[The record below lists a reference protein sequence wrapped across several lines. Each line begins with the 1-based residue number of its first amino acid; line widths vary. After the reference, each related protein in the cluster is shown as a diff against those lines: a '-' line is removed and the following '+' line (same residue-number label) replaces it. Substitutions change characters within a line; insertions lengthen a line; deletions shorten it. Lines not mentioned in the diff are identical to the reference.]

1 MPIFLEVII
10 VSTAS
15 IAIMFLLTKL
25 MGNRQVSELTMF
37 DYINGITFGSIAA
50 EMATI
55 GIDEFIKPFTAMI
68 TYAVIVTFI
77 SVSVHKSIIMRRIFS
92 GKSVIIY
99 SDGKLYKKNLIKV
112 KIDLNEL
119 LSQCRVNG
127 FFSLDD
133 IQTIVFEE
141 NGKISILPKS
151 QARPLNPE
159 DMGINVNK
167 ASLQAAVVID
177 GNIMYENLKH
187 TGNDE
192 AWLNKELSRLG
203 YSSVKK
209 VFLALVDGN
218 NTLYTYNA
226 DESKNK
232 NDIFQ

>member
-68 TYAVIVTFI
+68 TYAVIVTLI

-203 YSSVKK
+203 YSSAKK

>member
-1 MPIFLEVII
+1 MPIFIKVIF

-25 MGNRQVSELTMF
+25 MGNKQMSELTMF

-55 GIDEFIKPFTAMI
+55 EIDEFVKPLTAMI
-68 TYAVIVTFI
+68 TYAVIVTLI

-127 FFSLDD
+127 YFNLDD

-151 QARPLNPE
+151 QSRPLNPK
-159 DMGINVNK
+159 DMGISVNK
-167 ASLQAAVVID
+167 ASLHAAVIID

-192 AWLNKELSRLG
+192 AWLNKELSKLG
-203 YSSVKK
+203 YSSAKK
-209 VFLALVDGN
+209 VFLALVDGDN
-218 NTLYTYNA
+218 KLYTYDA